1 VEKIRTA
8 AELQGGVFLFS
19 GRFDV
24 PLHQKESFPMRVE
37 WPTLGLIC
45 VTYGVLIAC
54 LFWLP
59 GVSVALAILLL
70 VPVIALQAS
79 LQHEVIHGHPFAE
92 RRLGEALVFPSLNL
106 AIPYLRFRDTHLAH
120 HLDATLTDPYEDPE
134 SNYLD
139 PAVWARLPRRV
150 QRLFNANNTLLGRMV
165 LGPAIGQVA
174 FMTSDWRA
182 MRAGDRSVLR
192 AWLWHLPAMAALIA
206 LVFAAPLPL
215 WAYLVACYGGLSVLK
230 IRTFLEHQA
239 HERARGRTVI
249 IEDRGPLAF
258 LFLNNNLHVVHHMH
272 PRVPWYRLPRL
283 YFDNREG
290 YLARNA
296 GYSYPSYGAI
306 FRRHLLRAKDPV
318 PHPFYPQK

>member
-1 VEKIRTA
+1 
-8 AELQGGVFLFS
+8 
-19 GRFDV
+19 
-24 PLHQKESFPMRVE
+24 MRVE
-37 WPTLGLIC
+37 WPTFALIC
-45 VTYGVLIAC
+45 STYAAVLLC
-54 LFWLP
+54 LFVLP
-59 GVSVALAILLL
+59 EVSVALATLALI
-70 VPVIALQAS
+70 PVIALQAS

-92 RRLGEALVFPSLNL
+92 RRLGEALMFPSLNL

-120 HLDATLTDPYEDPE
+120 HMDATLTDPYEDPE

-139 PAVWARLPRRV
+139 PEAWARLPGWM
-150 QRLFNANNTLLGRMV
+150 QRLLIANNTLLGRMV

-174 FMTSDWRA
+174 FMAGDWRA
-182 MRAGDRSVLR
+182 IRAGNARVLR
-192 AWLWHLPAMAALIA
+192 AWLAHLPAVAGILA
-206 LVFAAPLPL
+206 LVAAAPLPF
-215 WAYLVACYGGLSVLK
+215 WAYALSCYGGLSVLK

-272 PRVPWYRLPRL
+272 PKLPWYRLPRI
-283 YFDNREG
+283 YFNNREA

-296 GYSYPSYGAI
+296 GYSYRSYAEI

-318 PHPFYPQK
+318 PHPLYPRS